1 MAWSADRGDA
11 DLCRAYYS
19 VWFLPFM
26 SDRSALARGRGDFC
40 SGGRGA
46 LLNKSNID
54 THTIDSLGAFDLRPG
69 LAVVTA
75 PTLIVQPVADVFAD
89 SAPQWA
95 AALPNSRLATLQQAG
110 HFPWL
115 ETPDAFFAL
124 IDDFMREQ

>member
-1 MAWSADRGDA
+1 
-11 DLCRAYYS
+11 
-19 VWFLPFM
+19 M